1 MKPNL
6 TLYIGYIRELWKKLG
21 INQRISLVLM
31 FLISAGV
38 FIGVLFW
45 AHRPEY
51 ALLFARLEQTD
62 ASEIVEKLRDMKV
75 PYQLK
80 AGGRSVYVPTD
91 QVYELRLEFAGEGIP
106 QGKGIGFEI
115 FDRTNFGITDFV
127 QKMNYLRAVQGEI
140 ARTISNLEEVVSARV
155 HIVIPH
161 EELFTENEKV
171 ATASIALTIKSGAV
185 LDKEQ
190 INGIRYLTACAVEGL
205 DYKNITMIDQYGNIL
220 SKNSDPD
227 GNNLLSSNQLDLQK
241 NVESYFSTKV
251 QSMLE
256 AVLGMNSAIVRVN
269 ADLNFEQIE
278 VTEENFDPES
288 AVVRT
293 EHISSEKSSGKSGL
307 GGVVGA
313 AANIDKKSNVEAQ
326 PGEENQH
333 QSETIKNPYEI
344 DHKVQ
349 KIVQNV
355 GDVTKLSAAIFIR
368 KLTDAQG
375 KYIERQANEMT
386 RIEDIIKSAI
396 GFSADRG
403 DRVVVKEIVFND
415 DEINVQEKKLQES
428 QKWTYIMT
436 ALRTVAI
443 VILIITVLIIFKNLI
458 KKSRLDEG
466 SGGGLI
472 AAGSIDNVKEDE
484 IENITLDDLTSS
496 QMPLSELENRKKAS
510 LYQQAISKIATEQ
523 PDNIVQILKSWLTEK

>member
-45 AHRPEY
+45 AHRPQY
-51 ALLFARLEQTD
+51 ALLFSRLEQSD
-62 ASEIVEKLRDMKV
+62 ASLIVEKLRDMKV

-80 AGGRSVYVPTD
+80 AGGKTVYVPTD
-91 QVYELRLEFAGEGIP
+91 KVYELRLEFAGEGVP

-140 ARTISNLEEVVSARV
+140 ARTISDLEEVASARV
-155 HIVIPH
+155 HIVIPK
-161 EELFTENEKV
+161 EELFSDEQKI
-171 ATASIALTIKSGAV
+171 ATASIALTVKAGAV
-185 LDKEQ
+185 LDSEQ
-190 INGIRYLTACAVEGL
+190 INGIRFLTASAVEGL
-205 DYKNITMIDQYGNIL
+205 DHKNITIIDQYGNIL
-220 SKNSDPD
+220 SKNSDP
-227 GNNLLSSNQLDLQK
+227 NSNEMLTANQLELQK
-241 NVESYFSTKV
+241 NVEGYFCTKV

-278 VTEENFDPES
+278 ITEEKYDPES

-293 EHISSEKSSGKSGL
+293 EQISSEKSSGKSGV

-313 AANIDKKSNVEAQ
+313 AANLEDEQDVATQ
-326 PGEENQH
+326 PGEENQR
-333 QSETIKNPYEI
+333 QSETIKNTYEI

-349 KIVQNV
+349 KVVQNI
-355 GDVTKLSAAIFIR
+355 GDVEKLSAAIFIR
-368 KLTDAQG
+368 KLTGEDG
-375 KYIERQANEMT
+375 NYVEREPNEIKH
-386 RIEDIIKSAI
+386 IEDIIKSAV
-396 GFSADRG
+396 GFNADRG
-403 DRVVVKEIVFND
+403 DKVVVKEIVFND
-415 DEINVQEKKLQES
+415 SSALAQEKKLKEA

-436 ALRTVAI
+436 AVRTSAV
-443 VILIITVLIIFKNLI
+443 VVLIIAVLVIFKNLV

-466 SGGGLI
+466 GGALLAGDSVDSGR
-472 AAGSIDNVKEDE
+472 EEE

-496 QMPLSELENRKKAS
+496 QLPMSELENRKKAS
-510 LYQQAISKIATEQ
+510 LYQQAIAKIAAEQ